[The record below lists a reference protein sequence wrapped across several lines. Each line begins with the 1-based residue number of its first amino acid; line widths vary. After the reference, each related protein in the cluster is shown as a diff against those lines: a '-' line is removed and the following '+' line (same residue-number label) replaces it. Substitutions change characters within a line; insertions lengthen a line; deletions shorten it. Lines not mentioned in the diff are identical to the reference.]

1 MSNNKYYLRVAN
13 SWLQLFAPS
22 GNKRYIANTSGLTI
36 RILLSDTERDTS
48 SIQDENEHY
57 FTVGG
62 STGQLVGDS
71 TKYIY
76 ARAVTD
82 DPVQQGTV
90 VTDTESINDDDLGNI
105 RESIEFLTT
114 QLIRL
119 SERVTSEEMKT
130 IDHGVDYEIFV
141 RQFLDTTAQHH
152 IQFSAIHKHIATIW
166 EELLL
171 AEKFIQRHRT
181 EYATIREMID
191 NIRNGDNASLR
202 AEVELLKIDVTNIL
216 GNYANV
222 VENINDLQDELA
234 TTNQKYDNILTDE
247 ISPLRRKLT
256 ELMNNLAA
264 LNNAIVVMTTDHSIS
279 EINDIFSDYIAT
291 VPESMVAPVT
301 AIKNDIISIISGG
314 SSGGLSSDNIY
325 HIKSD
330 TDTLETFDIT
340 TP

>member
-62 STGQLVGDS
+62 STGQIVGDS

-76 ARAVTD
+76 AKAVTD
-82 DPVQQGTV
+82 NPVQQGTV
-90 VTDTESINDDDLGNI
+90 VTDTESISDDDLGNI

-114 QLIRL
+114 QLIKL
-119 SERVTSEEMKT
+119 SERVTSEE
-130 IDHGVDYEIFV
+130 
-141 RQFLDTTAQHH
+141 LTTAQHH